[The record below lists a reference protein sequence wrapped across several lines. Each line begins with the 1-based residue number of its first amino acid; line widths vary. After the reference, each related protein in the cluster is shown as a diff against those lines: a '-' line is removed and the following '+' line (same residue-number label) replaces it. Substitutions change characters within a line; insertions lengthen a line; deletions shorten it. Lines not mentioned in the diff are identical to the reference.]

1 MYWLGTSRWGCSPLC
16 TLHSIC
22 VCFFLAFRPF
32 LLLFRC
38 LVLLCVLA
46 CVYPLWHGGFL
57 GSCFLPFIP
66 SWARYC
72 PDESHC
78 LDSLLGPHLVVV
90 GLLAINLPYCFIVF
104 ATALSC
110 LYFSLL
116 PWAYWLVFLSY
127 KPIDP
132 LILSF
137 GLPQPIYYI
146 FTSYHSLWACW
157 SLFLPCQP
165 IVFTTLFLGLP
176 QSIYF
181 FFTSS
186 YSHWFIA

>member
-22 VCFFLAFRPF
+22 VCFFLAFTPF

-66 SWARYC
+66 YWARYC

-78 LDSLLGPHLVVV
+78 LDSLLGLHLVVV
-90 GLLAINLPYCFIVF
+90 GLLAINLPIASLCLPLPYLAFTSHYSRGLTGWC
-104 ATALSC
+104 SC
-110 LYFSLL
+110 RIS
-116 PWAYWLVFLSY
+116 
-127 KPIDP
+127 P
-132 LILSF
+132 LI
-137 GLPQPIYYI
+137 
-146 FTSYHSLWACW
+146 H
-157 SLFLPCQP
+157 
-165 IVFTTLFLGLP
+165 
-176 QSIYF
+176 
-181 FFTSS
+181 
-186 YSHWFIA
+186 

>member
-1 MYWLGTSRWGCSPLC
+1 MEDFWAHVFFLLSLIGLGIVQTKAIVLIACWAYILWLKAFWPLTC
-16 TLHSIC
+16 QLLHC
-22 VCFFLAFRPF
+22 VCHCLILP
-32 LLLFRC
+32 LLL
-38 LVLLCVLA
+38 
-46 CVYPLWHGGFL
+46 
-57 GSCFLPFIP
+57 I
-66 SWARYC
+66 
-72 PDESHC
+72 
-78 LDSLLGPHLVVV
+78 
-90 GLLAINLPYCFIVF
+90 
-104 ATALSC
+104 T
-110 LYFSLL
+110 

-146 FTSYHSLWACW
+146 FTSYHFLWACW

-176 QSIYF
+176 QPIYF

-186 YSHWFIA
+186 YSHGFIA